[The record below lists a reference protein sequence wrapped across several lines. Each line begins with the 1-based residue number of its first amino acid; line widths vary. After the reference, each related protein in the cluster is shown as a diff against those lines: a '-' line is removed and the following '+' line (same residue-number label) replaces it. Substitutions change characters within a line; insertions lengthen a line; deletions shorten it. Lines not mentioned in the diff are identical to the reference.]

1 VKGPSR
7 TTQSLTMTKALMFSF
22 VIHVAILTAMLI
34 YSTEKS
40 AREREAIITV
50 VLSGDLEQGGAGA
63 SEKAANTNKRSHQ
76 RSAQGE
82 RRFEGYK
89 KSGAGR
95 ASLEPLSTLP
105 VKPPPTDERPMQK
118 TVSRAESYEP
128 PHEAST
134 AARSLLAGP
143 SASDAASEVGGTGV
157 RGAGDAPHGDPSGV
171 GGLTASGTGPGQG
184 SGLGKGTGD
193 GQSGYTK
200 EQFVYIRDLVL
211 KRLTYPPEAKKR
223 GWEGV
228 VLVCFVIRENGTVEQ
243 LRVMKSSGHEVLD
256 EHAIRTISSVQP
268 YPRPPVKAELIIPI
282 AFKLE

>member
-1 VKGPSR
+1 MTAPLPAIP
-7 TTQSLTMTKALMFSF
+7 SLTMTRALILSF
-22 VIHVAILTAMLI
+22 VIHAAILAAVMI
-34 YSTEKS
+34 YSNEKP
-40 AREREAIITV
+40 AREQEKIITI
-50 VLSGDLEQGGAGA
+50 VLSGDFQQGGAGG
-63 SEKAANTNKRSHQ
+63 SEKGTDTNTISHPRS
-76 RSAQGE
+76 SQGE
-82 RRFEGYK
+82 RRFKGYK
-89 KSGAGR
+89 KSDAGR
-95 ASLEPLSTLP
+95 AFLEPLSTLP
-105 VKPPPTDERPMQK
+105 VKPFPTDEHPIQK

-134 AARSLLAGP
+134 AARSLLAGS
-143 SASDAASEVGGTGV
+143 SAADAASEVGGTGI
-157 RGAGDAPHGDPSGV
+157 RGARDAPYGDPVGV
-171 GGLTASGTGPGQG
+171 GGLTASGAGPGQG

-228 VLVCFVIRENGTVEQ
+228 VLVCFVIRENGIVEQ

-256 EHAIRTISSVQP
+256 EHAIRTIRSVQP

>member
-1 VKGPSR
+1 MTAPLPAIP
-7 TTQSLTMTKALMFSF
+7 SLTMTRALILSF
-22 VIHVAILTAMLI
+22 VIHAAILAAVMI
-34 YSTEKS
+34 YSNEKP
-40 AREREAIITV
+40 AREQEKIITI
-50 VLSGDLEQGGAGA
+50 VLSGNLHQGGAGG
-63 SEKAANTNKRSHQ
+63 SEKGTDTNTISHPRS
-76 RSAQGE
+76 SQGE
-82 RRFEGYK
+82 RRFKGYK
-89 KSGAGR
+89 KSDAGR
-95 ASLEPLSTLP
+95 AFLEPLSTLP
-105 VKPPPTDERPMQK
+105 VKPFPTDEHPIQK

-134 AARSLLAGP
+134 AARSLLAGS
-143 SASDAASEVGGTGV
+143 SAADAASEVGTGV
-157 RGAGDAPHGDPSGV
+157 RGARDAPDGDPSGV
-171 GGLTASGTGPGQG
+171 WGLTASGAGPGQG

-256 EHAIRTISSVQP
+256 EHAIRTIRSVQP

>member
-1 VKGPSR
+1 
-7 TTQSLTMTKALMFSF
+7 MTKALMFSF
-22 VIHVAILTAMLI
+22 VVHVAILTAVLV
-34 YSTEKS
+34 YSNGKPAS
-40 AREREAIITV
+40 DREAIITI
-50 VLSGDLEQGGAGA
+50 VLSGDLEQGGAGG
-63 SEKAANTNKRSHQ
+63 SEKVADTNTSSHP

-82 RRFEGYK
+82 WRFEGYK
-89 KSGAGR
+89 RSGAGH
-95 ASLEPLSTLP
+95 ASLEPLCTLP
-105 VKPPPTDERPMQK
+105 VKPSPADERPMQK
-118 TVSRAESYEP
+118 TILRAESYEP
-128 PHEAST
+128 PHETST
-134 AARSLLAGP
+134 AARSILAGS
-143 SASDAASEVGGTGV
+143 SASDVASEVGGTGV

-171 GGLTASGTGPGQG
+171 GGLTASEAGPGQG
-184 SGLGKGTGD
+184 SGLGKGIGD

-256 EHAIRTISSVQP
+256 EHAMKTIRSVRP